1 MILRSLSNRYDL
13 LLRKPTAQFP
23 VGKNDACRIGVVV
36 LASEPKTRV
45 VIRCN
50 RIYHL
55 GIYLK
60 RLGYL
65 GTAFDYLVGVVAA
78 VSTIETIV

>member
-1 MILRSLSNRYDL
+1 
-13 LLRKPTAQFP
+13 
-23 VGKNDACRIGVVV
+23 
-36 LASEPKTRV
+36 
-45 VIRCN
+45 VIRRN

>member
-1 MILRSLSNRYDL
+1 VILRSLSNCLYL
-13 LLRKPTAQFP
+13 FLRKPTTQFP
-23 VGKNDACRIGVVV
+23 VGKNDACRIGVMV
-36 LASEPKTRV
+36 LASESKARV
-45 VIRCN
+45 VIRRN
-50 RIYHL
+50 RIYHF